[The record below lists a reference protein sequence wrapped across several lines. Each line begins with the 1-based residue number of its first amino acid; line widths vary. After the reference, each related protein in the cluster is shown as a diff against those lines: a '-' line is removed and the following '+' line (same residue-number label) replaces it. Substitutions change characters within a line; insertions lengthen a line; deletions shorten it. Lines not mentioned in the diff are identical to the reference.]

1 MKAFSLFINFFLT
14 FLTYNRRAFYHKG
27 LKMRKLLFSAVVAA
41 TLLNAGI
48 YEVDPSSQVGF
59 EIKHLKLTKVEGSF
73 KQFSGTVDYENGA
86 LNALDG
92 SVEISSVD
100 TGIQKRDDHLKAN
113 DIFDQAKFPQMSFKM
128 TSFAN
133 GKMNG
138 DLSIKGVSK
147 PVVFDASIQ
156 ENGKDLTII
165 ATGTIKRS
173 DFGVV
178 WESNLQD
185 SMVGDELTIKLN
197 LLAKSK

>member
-1 MKAFSLFINFFLT
+1 
-14 FLTYNRRAFYHKG
+14 
-27 LKMRKLLFSAVVAA
+27 MRKLLFSVVVAA

-156 ENGKDLTII
+156 ENGNDLTIV